1 MPPAE
6 ATKHPSAHRLAQA
19 KEVSQNPRSSR
30 QGTTGIGIK
39 VGRSIAP
46 RAFQPNSADS
56 SSRQDTQRHVSR
68 NADRRGPNPTPRDS
82 SMQPRREHGT
92 TGAELYPP
100 PPKSVYPRS
109 KLNQS
114 TRFDT
119 PSEKGGRG
127 QTTFQP
133 SSASRSSEVSYVP
146 KTGRKRPSHTVD
158 LSNDP
163 IDIGSPAAISGKHR
177 SRGDPITTSFQSRRC
192 DNLDLDAEI
201 EIDGAFDL
209 GEEALHDW
217 NQPADQDGF
226 VGGDHP
232 EVDVPPSSPSG
243 GALPLVHHLKPII
256 LPSSEIEDILPD
268 LDDEIVVL
276 DEEVSISR

>member
-1 MPPAE
+1 MP
-6 ATKHPSAHRLAQA
+6 
-19 KEVSQNPRSSR
+19 
-30 QGTTGIGIK
+30 
-39 VGRSIAP
+39 
-46 RAFQPNSADS
+46 
-56 SSRQDTQRHVSR
+56 
-68 NADRRGPNPTPRDS
+68 
-82 SMQPRREHGT
+82 PRREHGT
-92 TGAELYPP
+92 TGAEFEYPP
-100 PPKSVYPRS
+100 PPKPVHPRS

-127 QTTFQP
+127 QTAFQP

-146 KTGRKRPSHTVD
+146 KTSRKRAGHTAD
-158 LSNDP
+158 LSNNLVD
-163 IDIGSPAAISGKHR
+163 DGSSPAIPGKHR
-177 SRGDPITTSFQSRRC
+177 SRGDPISTSIQSRRY

-209 GEEALHDW
+209 GEEVQHDW
-217 NQPADQDGF
+217 QSSSEQDGF
-226 VGGDHP
+226 AVANHP
-232 EVDVPPSSPSG
+232 EVDVPPSSPSHK
-243 GALPLVHHLKPII
+243 ALPLVHHHKPTI